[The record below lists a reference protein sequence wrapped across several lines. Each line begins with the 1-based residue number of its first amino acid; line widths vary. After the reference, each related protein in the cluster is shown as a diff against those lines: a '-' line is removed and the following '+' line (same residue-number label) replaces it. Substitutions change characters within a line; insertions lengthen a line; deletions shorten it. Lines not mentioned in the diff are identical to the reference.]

1 MLGFASIVGLLGAG
15 IVFYIWWNGT
25 PRSAMPTQNDQAGTA
40 VLGSE
45 TTLQPWQTASFTTQ
59 YPDTLRVIR
68 SNEIASTGVRGQ
80 YLLGARA
87 LTQSDQVGVTVG
99 TLEPSSS
106 LEDLPAVKLRRQ
118 QTAQYE
124 VTSRSFAPAGA
135 IVFSSKDGYEVGV
148 FWQNGKD
155 YAAVVSSGS
164 VSRQSSLDYELEA
177 IVSNWQWQ

>member
-25 PRSAMPTQNDQAGTA
+25 PRSAMPTQNDQAGTE

-80 YLLGARA
+80 YLLGTRA

-99 TLEPSSS
+99 TLETSS
-106 LEDLPAVKLRRQ
+106 LEDLPAVKLRHQ
-118 QTAQYE
+118 ETAQYQ
-124 VTSRSFAPAGA
+124 TTARSYAPTGA
-135 IVFSSKDGYEVGV
+135 LVFSSKDSYEVGI
-148 FWQNGKD
+148 FWQRGKD
-155 YAAVVSSGS
+155 YAAVVVSGS
-164 VSRQSSLDYELEA
+164 ASRQSILDYELEA